1 MMGPADAGH
10 DVRGGLAK
18 AGHYVQE
25 RTRLRSAVLLA
36 IVTALSVSVAAQG
49 QPSNAPTGNAEK
61 GKTLFVERAC
71 WQCHGL
77 SAQGGGIAGPRLAG
91 RVPPWPAFSR
101 YVRRPTEEMIPYTP
115 KSLPDSE
122 LADIY
127 AWLRS
132 IPAPPAVSSI
142 PQLNRK

>member
-1 MMGPADAGH
+1 M
-10 DVRGGLAK
+10 RLAFLVIV
-18 AGHYVQE
+18 AILYV
-25 RTRLRSAVLLA
+25 
-36 IVTALSVSVAAQG
+36 AQG
-49 QPSNAPTGNAEK
+49 PLRAQTPAAPPGDADK

-132 IPAPPAVSSI
+132 IPPPPAVASI

>member
-1 MMGPADAGH
+1 MRRVFLLVIAALVVSELA
-10 DVRGGLAK
+10 VRGQAPAAPPGDT
-18 AGHYVQE
+18 E
-25 RTRLRSAVLLA
+25 R
-36 IVTALSVSVAAQG
+36 
-49 QPSNAPTGNAEK
+49 

-77 SAQGGGIAGPRLAG
+77 AAQGGGIAGPRLAG
-91 RVPPWPAFSR
+91 RLPAWPAFSR
-101 YVRRPTEEMIPYTP
+101 YVRRPTEEMVPYTQ
-115 KSLPDSE
+115 KSLSDDE

-127 AWLRS
+127 AWLRA

>member
-1 MMGPADAGH
+1 MRPALFL
-10 DVRGGLAK
+10 VLA
-18 AGHYVQE
+18 AI
-25 RTRLRSAVLLA
+25 LSANEA
-36 IVTALSVSVAAQG
+36 TAQG
-49 QPSNAPTGNAEK
+49 QASSAPPGNVEN
-61 GKTLFVERAC
+61 GKKLYVERAC

-77 SAQGGGIAGPRLAG
+77 AAQGGGIAGPRLAG
-91 RVPPWPAFSR
+91 RLPAWPAFSL

-127 AWLRS
+127 AWLRA
-132 IPAPPAVSSI
+132 IPPPPAVASI

>member
-1 MMGPADAGH
+1 MI
-10 DVRGGLAK
+10 K
-18 AGHYVQE
+18 ALTLV
-25 RTRLRSAVLLA
+25 VLLFVPA
-36 IVTALSVSVAAQG
+36 SLRAQAPAA
-49 QPSNAPTGNAEK
+49 PAGNAES
-61 GKTLFVERAC
+61 GKKLFVGRAC

-77 SAQGGGIAGPRLAG
+77 AAHGGGIAGPRLAG
-91 RVPPWPAFSR
+91 RVPAWPAFSR
-101 YVRRPTEEMIPYTP
+101 YVRRPTEEMIPYTA
-115 KSLPDSE
+115 KMLPDSE